1 MSVCLCIHL
10 SVTLYLSVCL
20 PLCLPASVF
29 ICHCTY
35 LPLYLYLPLY
45 FFVYMSIYLS
55 VRLCLSVH
63 LSPSLP
69 FCLSLS
75 ACLCVSVSLCLS
87 VYRSPSVCMRLGAY
101 LSKFKFLVRSYI
113 NQPISWAH
121 WNHASRLCGPIR
133 YAGINHAP
141 FPLRY
146 WRELKTRKRLLH
158 RAADQNNNKNKFSLL
173 LFKSI
178 MASDPGAESDN
189 GMWVKTREAMAHFR
203 KLLLC
208 SKW

>member
-20 PLCLPASVF
+20 HLCLPASVF

-45 FFVYMSIYLS
+45 FFVYLSIYLS

-75 ACLCVSVSLCLS
+75 ACLCVSVS
-87 VYRSPSVCMRLGAY
+87 RSPSVCMRLGAY

>member
-45 FFVYMSIYLS
+45 FFVYLSIYLS

-75 ACLCVSVSLCLS
+75 ACLCVSVS
-87 VYRSPSVCMRLGAY
+87 RSPSVCMRLGAY

-203 KLLLC
+203 KLLVC

>member
-45 FFVYMSIYLS
+45 FFVYLSIYLS

-75 ACLCVSVSLCLS
+75 ACLCVSVS
-87 VYRSPSVCMRLGAY
+87 RSPSVCMRLGAY